1 MDVLVP
7 QGNGADPRYFSFTQC
22 TSFQEEALRRD
33 MRPSWLHLLELGRLA
48 NSYELSRLASLGRST
63 QVYLG
68 TEKGTGTKGPKQQV
82 IFMRSIA
89 HDASVLTTPEG
100 AVASLAKSL
109 DQLDR

>member
-1 MDVLVP
+1 MLFLMKILSPSSCSLLVP
-7 QGNGADPRYFSFTQC
+7 PLN
-22 TSFQEEALRRD
+22 
-33 MRPSWLHLLELGRLA
+33 RLPTIA
-48 NSYELSRLASLGRST
+48 TTYQH

-89 HDASVLTTPEG
+89 HDAAVLTTSEG